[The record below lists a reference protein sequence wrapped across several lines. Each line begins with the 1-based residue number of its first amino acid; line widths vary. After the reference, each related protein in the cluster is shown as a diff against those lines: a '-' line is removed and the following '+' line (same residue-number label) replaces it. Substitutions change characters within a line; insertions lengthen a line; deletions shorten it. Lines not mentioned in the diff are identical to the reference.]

1 MFGQSEDSKV
11 WDRMSKRIYIESL
24 GQDYLSVIQKGFEWL
39 NLAGRIKPSD
49 RVLIKPNLTF
59 PFFRPGVMT
68 NPEALESLII
78 YLRNFTSNITI
89 CESDTGGYNQ
99 FSMDEVF
106 ERIGISR
113 FARRYG
119 IRVINVSHE
128 APHVIH
134 FRYRLRKL
142 SVPLPRLLVD
152 ETDLFITMPVPK
164 VHSNTVVSLAIKN
177 QWGLIQNQKLRLKL
191 HPYFKRVVY
200 EINKVLPRTIVL
212 LDGKYGLNRIGPTHP
227 RAEVVQPGWILMSD
241 SVFYA
246 DYVTTDIMGFDYRK
260 IPYLKY
266 IFDIEGIDSLAEVE
280 FNIEYEKFTKTRFY
294 LKRHWTDYPGLLC
307 FNSTLLAYI
316 GYESVLAGPLHWLL
330 YRFREPFYDKKYGH
344 RY

>member
-1 MFGQSEDSKV
+1 MAKV
-11 WDRMSKRIYIESL
+11 YLTSL
-24 GQDYLSVIQKGFEWL
+24 ADKGYSDAISQGLDWL
-39 NLAGRIKPSD
+39 NLSAFLKPGD

-106 ERIGISR
+106 ERIGISS

-119 IRVINVSHE
+119 IRVTNVSHE
-128 APHVIH
+128 AAHAIH
-134 FRYRLRKL
+134 FHYRLRKF

-152 ETDLFITMPVPK
+152 ETDLFITIPVPK

-177 QWGLIQNQKLRLKL
+177 QWGLIQDQKLRLKL

-200 EINKVLPRTIVL
+200 EINKALPKTIVL

-227 RAEVVQPGWILMSD
+227 RGEVVQPGWILMSD

-246 DYVTTDIMGFDYRK
+246 DYVTTDLMGFDYRK

-266 IFDIEGIDSLAEVE
+266 IFHIEGINSLDKVE
-280 FNIEYEKFTKTRFY
+280 FNTEYVKFKKIRFY

-307 FNSTLLAYI
+307 FNSGLLAYI